1 MKRLAFTLTELLIA
15 LVIIGVIAAITIPSV
30 LNNSNKMEFKSSLKK
45 SISSINRA
53 IALHYSLTSLSAQD
67 YTSADELVSE
77 VFMKRMNVINEMS
90 EFTSSD
96 CEGISFAVQDGMI
109 YCVANYY
116 SDNADGINTVC
127 NMQNTVPCIQND
139 GPNLW
144 IDVNGLKKPNT
155 ITTSSKNP
163 KDIYQA
169 QIYSMR
175 VVPYGVPTQEV
186 MYEKQI
192 SNYGVNNDD
201 NTEDNPSI
209 EPDDNDNAD
218 DDNIENNDNPD
229 NPEIEDFPQAP
240 PEDMDEE
247 ARNFWDML
255 MGLLKNLGEAFL
267 NTAKELWNNFI
278 NNRK

>member
-1 MKRLAFTLTELLIA
+1 
-15 LVIIGVIAAITIPSV
+15 
-30 LNNSNKMEFKSSLKK
+30 
-45 SISSINRA
+45 
-53 IALHYSLTSLSAQD
+53 
-67 YTSADELVSE
+67 
-77 VFMKRMNVINEMS
+77 
-90 EFTSSD
+90 
-96 CEGISFAVQDGMI
+96 
-109 YCVANYY
+109 
-116 SDNADGINTVC
+116 
-127 NMQNTVPCIQND
+127 
-139 GPNLW
+139 
-144 IDVNGLKKPNT
+144 
-155 ITTSSKNP
+155 
-163 KDIYQA
+163 
-169 QIYSMR
+169 
-175 VVPYGVPTQEV
+175 